1 MAERLG
7 LFARARAASARV
19 LARYN
24 AAARPSDY
32 PPSPFDAWDAER
44 VQRAIQN
51 VVAAQTIDT
60 SGNGQA
66 VGTAPGEVGFAN
78 PRAQQD
84 PIVVNRQFYTGDHW
98 QNGSGWIGP
107 HPQRTD
113 VAFSEAMQEIAM
125 TFTPKNVIAECV
137 DRHAL
142 GVVGR
147 AFQWSFVPRRLLKK
161 DEAPNADEARAIGEV
176 TALMR
181 NWLMS
186 RKIPSLIRDAVATL
200 LLAERSAIR
209 LYVPAGLTDE
219 NDDGT
224 RTVSVDTIEQ
234 ALGKIYP
241 EHPMPDTAA
250 VVCDPD
256 TKLEAGVWQYE
267 TVEDDDAGKEQRNEY
282 VGLCFL
288 DEKGTAVVRLMSVSA
303 DTDENT
309 NDVEMPLGGR
319 LPMFEMRRR
328 ALITSVV
335 QQQQRALNLANSMVP
350 RNVVTGGF
358 LERIILD
365 AQMPGRPE
373 IIDGVKTGRWIHE
386 PFYTGAGTTNFIA
399 AAITENEDGE
409 TSRGS
414 PSVQFREPIA
424 PTASIDATETH
435 YLAIL
440 DECAQLHVVMSGDS
454 NASGKSREEA
464 RTEFV
469 RSLLRTQPEV
479 EAALSFVLETALAMA
494 EALANTPGQYTN
506 ALRVNV
512 RCVLDTGPLSA
523 DERASIEASI
533 GKTLSTETAQTLLG
547 IEDTEAERAR
557 MLADP
562 QARANFAKIV
572 GDALGVLTA
581 AGATLEGAAR
591 LVGLTE
597 AQLEDLLTPST
608 EPAPEDTPPVRDPMD
623 DPSGTRPRRTLRS
636 SNPGGGRPNQNNNNR
651 PARATSSS
659 GSRAGG
665 GSSSNGNGT
674 T

>member
-7 LFARARAASARV
+7 IFARARAASARA
-19 LARYN
+19 LSRYVKSTK
-24 AAARPSDY
+24 PSTL
-32 PPSPFDAWDAER
+32 PASPFDEWDYER
-44 VQRAIQN
+44 VERAVN
-51 VVAAQTIDT
+51 DAVDAQTIDT
-60 SGNGQA
+60 SGNGQT
-66 VGTAPGEVGFAN
+66 VGTAPGEIGFSN

-84 PIVVNRQFYTGDHW
+84 PIIVNRQFYTGDHW

-107 HPQRTD
+107 HPARTD
-113 VAFSEAMQEIAM
+113 PAFVDAMQEIAL
-125 TFTPKNVIAECV
+125 TFTPKNVVAECT
-137 DRHAL
+137 DRHVL

-147 AFQWSFVPRRLLKK
+147 AFQWSFVPRRTLKN
-161 DEAPNADEARAIGEV
+161 DERPSTDEARIIGEV
-176 TALMR
+176 TTLMR
-181 NWLMS
+181 NWLTA

-200 LLAERSAIR
+200 LIAERSAVR

-241 EHPMPDTAA
+241 EHLMPDTAA

-256 TKLEAGVWQYE
+256 TKLEAGVWTYDV
-267 TVEDDDAGKEQRNEY
+267 VEDDAGGQESTKSY
-282 VGLCFL
+282 AGLCFL
-288 DEKGTAVVRLMSVSA
+288 EQNGKSVVRLMPKDPSG
-303 DTDENT
+303 DEYP
-309 NDVEMPLGGR
+309 DVEMDLGGR

-399 AAITENEDGE
+399 AAEAEDEEGKK
-409 TSRGS
+409 RFGS
-414 PSVQFREPIA
+414 PSVEFREPIN
-424 PTASIDATETH
+424 PDASIAATEAH
-435 YLAIL
+435 YLAML

-469 RSLLRTQPEV
+469 RSLLRTQPEA
-479 EAALSFVLETALAMA
+479 EAALSAILETALAMA
-494 EALANTPGQYTN
+494 EALANTPGVYTK
-506 ALRVNV
+506 ALRANV
-512 RCVLDTGPLSA
+512 RCVLDAGPMTA
-523 DERASIEASI
+523 EERTAIEASI
-533 GKTLSTETAQTLLG
+533 GKTISTETAQVLLG
-547 IEDTEAERAR
+547 VEDVEAERAR
-557 MLADP
+557 MANDP
-562 QARANFAKIV
+562 QARAVFAKTV
-572 GDALGVLTA
+572 GEALAILTT
-581 AGATLEGAAR
+581 AGATLEGAAK
-591 LVGLTE
+591 LIGLSAE
-597 AQLEDLLTPST
+597 QLADLMTPAT
-608 EPAPEDTPPVRDPMD
+608 NPEPDVDPTNPPEP
-623 DPSGTRPRRTLRS
+623 GTRPAPGDPPRRRLGGKRPNNNGG
-636 SNPGGGRPNQNNNNR
+636 NPGGNGRQ

-665 GSSSNGNGT
+665 GGGGGT
-674 T
+674 A